1 MLLTLPLD
9 GISVVQAGDGIG
21 ASYAGKLLRDLGCEV
36 WKHESAEPAASTPP
50 PVAAYQKVLREFLD
64 RGKRFFPKPE
74 AADRA
79 RSADIVITAS
89 SLPEIARVGIDPG
102 MLASTGGIVV
112 SLTSFGLRESPDG
125 PMIPDLL
132 ASALGGFILLTG
144 LPDHPPTRN
153 QASLPQ
159 FQAALGG
166 VIGALAALLAKEA
179 GGGGDVVDVSLY
191 ESAAYLME
199 REDVVFTH
207 QHTLWTRTARHKVV
221 HPFAIFPCA
230 DGYVGLAVAGATS
243 FSAMADLIEQPRLGE
258 DQRILLSTIDYAD
271 LIDTYLL
278 PWLAARDKR
287 TICALFQER
296 RIPATP
302 VLDFLEIVADA
313 QLRDREFFRTADLSG
328 DERIVPGPPYR
339 ISE

>member
-1 MLLTLPLD
+1 LTLPLE
-9 GISVVQAGDGIG
+9 GISVVEAGDGIG
-21 ASYAGKLLRDLGCEV
+21 AAYAGKLLRDLGCDV
-36 WKHESAEPAASTPP
+36 WKWEPT
-50 PVAAYQKVLREFLD
+50 VAANPAPRQVRAYHEVLSGFLD
-64 RGKRFFPKPE
+64 RGKRFFPQRE
-74 AADRA
+74 LAERA
-79 RSADIVITAS
+79 RSASIVITAS
-89 SLPEIARVGIDPG
+89 SLSELNRIGLDPG
-102 MLASTGGIVV
+102 KLASGGGIVL

-132 ASALGGFILLTG
+132 ASALGGFVLLTG

-166 VIGALAALLAKEA
+166 VIGALGALLAKEA
-179 GGGGDVVDVSLY
+179 GGGGEVVDVSLY

-207 QHTLWTRTARHKVV
+207 QHTLWTRSARHKVV

-230 DGYVGLAVAGATS
+230 DGYVGLAVAGAAA
-243 FSAMADLIEQPRLGE
+243 FSAMADLIEQPQLGE
-258 DQRILLSTIDYAD
+258 DRQVLLTTIDYAD
-271 LIDTYLL
+271 LIDSYLL

-302 VLDFLEIVADA
+302 VLDFLEIIADA
-313 QLRDREFFRTADLSG
+313 QLRDREFFQTADLG
-328 DERIVPGPPYR
+328 GAERVVPGPPYR
-339 ISE
+339 ISD